1 MAKVKDSCKNEAKI
15 PENPCSLPITL
26 TKKEEGLTVVTLKKI
41 VSADQIFI
49 TATVSM
55 TKLAG
60 TAPTEV
66 TLRIR
71 RGNGVDSVEV
81 YKRVR
86 VLYEIGF
93 LVLAT
98 LTHVESG
105 ITKPE
110 QIYSLTVQ
118 LTKGAPSEAN
128 ITDLVSMSGVVY
140 GN

>member
-15 PENPCSLPITL
+15 PENPCSLPIPL
-26 TKKEEGLTVVTLKKI
+26 TKEEIGLTVVTLNKI

-49 TATVSM
+49 TATASM

-60 TAPTEV
+60 SAPTEL

-71 RGNGVDSVEV
+71 RGGINGVEI

-86 VLYEIGF
+86 TIYEIGS
-93 LVLAT
+93 LVLVT

-105 ITKPE
+105 ITKAE
-110 QIYSLTVQ
+110 QKYTLTVQ
-118 LTKGAPSEAN
+118 LTRGTRAEAN

-140 GN
+140 GE